1 MATCIICHLDII
13 ESVDSFHEC
22 PNGHPTHTDCL
33 KEWLLHSSNCPLC
46 REPYSS
52 QVIEDFKDFIQQK
65 EQEKQETLES
75 ELNQEKIKQ
84 IEKIAEKMIFLKFV
98 ESIEV
103 LMDAKEYE
111 YALSRLDLHDND
123 TNSNQKSQNIM
134 FLRGKINFLRG
145 RYDMAVSL
153 LTKLVKKKYDYPE
166 GFLYLG
172 KSYEALGLK
181 DQAKWAYDRVN

>member
-13 ESVDSFHEC
+13 EGVDSFHEC

-123 TNSNQKSQNIM
+123 ANSNQKSQNIM

-172 KSYEALGLK
+172 KSYEALGFG
-181 DQAKWAYDRVN
+181 Y